1 MKLDRKGFTLVELLV
16 VIAIIGI
23 LIGMLLP
30 AVQQVR
36 EAARKTQCLNN
47 MRQLALGSLNYEST
61 HMHLPSAG
69 VEGNSIWV
77 NVNGIQGYKQSYLS
91 TENMGWGFQILSFVE
106 QTNMQQQRSPAMGP
120 ISDLTDNSVPLFS
133 CPSRG
138 QRTLNFLGDVTPV
151 GDYAG
156 YLTSW
161 GFDSNSELADLNLVA
176 SNWVS
181 IQWKPNELPS
191 EQDDPYPNELDG
203 STWNG
208 AIAKRGHTDKTS
220 GTWKLQDFGKVN
232 IEFPDGTSNTMM
244 YAEKSAGAK
253 TSYNPA
259 VNPEWEHWWDQHGI
273 IYGADWPTMRSWGDG
288 LLPDSLDRT
297 LNFQGLAP
305 EMSFG
310 SAHPGSVN
318 TVLCDGSTHAL
329 SMDIQKLE
337 FFKLGNR
344 MDGMV
349 VSVTEL

>member
-1 MKLDRKGFTLVELLV
+1 MTLKRKGFTLVELLV

-36 EAARKTQCLNN
+36 EAARRTQCLNN

-61 HMHLPSAG
+61 NMHLPSAG

-77 NVNGIQGYKQSYLS
+77 TVNGIQGYKQSYLP
-91 TENMGWGFQILSFVE
+91 TENLGWGFQILSFVE
-106 QTNMQQQRSPAMGP
+106 QANMQRLRSPAMGP
-120 ISDLTDNSVPLFS
+120 LSDLTDNSVPLFS

-161 GFDSNSELADLNLVA
+161 GFDSNSELANLNLVA
-176 SNWVS
+176 TNWGGFEWS
-181 IQWKPNELPS
+181 PEKGPKPG
-191 EQDDPYPNELDG
+191 ELDG
-203 STWNG
+203 SVWNG
-208 AIAKRGHTDKTS
+208 AIAKRGHSDNSS
-220 GTWKLQDFGKVN
+220 GAWKLQDFGRVN
-232 IEFPDGTSNTMM
+232 IEFPDGTSNTLL
-244 YAEKSAGAK
+244 YAEKSAGTK

-259 VNPEWEHWWDQHGI
+259 VNPEWEHWWDQRGI
-273 IYGADWPTMRSWGDG
+273 IYGADWPIMRSWGNG
-288 LLPDSLDRT
+288 LLPDSLDRVAE
-297 LNFQGLAP
+297 FGDKA

-310 SAHPGSVN
+310 SAHPGSIDA
-318 TVLCDGSTHAL
+318 VLCDGSTHAL

-337 FFKLGNR
+337 FFKLGHR

-349 VSVTEL
+349 VNVTEL

>member
-1 MKLDRKGFTLVELLV
+1 MKLNQKGFTLVELLV

-36 EAARKTQCLNN
+36 EAARRTQCLNN

-69 VEGNSIWV
+69 VEGNSLEV
-77 NVNGIQGYKQSYLS
+77 TVAGIKGYKQSYLP
-91 TENMGWGFQILSFVE
+91 TENMGWGYQILAFVE
-106 QTNMQQQRSPAMGP
+106 QGNMQQLRSPAMGLL
-120 ISDLTDNSVPLFS
+120 SELTENAVPLFS

-161 GFDSNSELADLNLVA
+161 GFDSDSEFADLNLV
-176 SNWVS
+176 STDWTEFE
-181 IQWKPNELPS
+181 WEPEK
-191 EQDDPYPNELDG
+191 DPRAGELDG
-203 STWNG
+203 SIWNG
-208 AIAKRGHTDKTS
+208 AIAKRGHSDNSS

-232 IEFPDGTSNTMM
+232 IEFADGTSNTIL

-253 TSYNPA
+253 TSYQPA
-259 VNPEWEHWWDQHGI
+259 VNPEWEHWWDQRGI
-273 IYGADWPTMRSWGDG
+273 IYGADWPTMRGWGDG
-288 LLPDSLDRT
+288 LLPDSLERT

-310 SAHPGSVN
+310 SAHPGAVN
-318 TVLCDGSTHAL
+318 AVLTDGSTHAI
-329 SMDIQKLE
+329 SMDTEKLE

-344 MDGMV
+344 MDGQV
-349 VSVTEL
+349 VNVTEL

>member
-1 MKLDRKGFTLVELLV
+1 MCIRDRGFTLVELLV

-36 EAARKTQCLNN
+36 EAARRTQCLNN

-77 NVNGIQGYKQSYLS
+77 TVGGIQGYKQSYLP

-106 QTNMQQQRSPAMGP
+106 QGNMQQLRSPAMGP
-120 ISDLTDNSVPLFS
+120 LSVLTENSVPLFS

-156 YLTSW
+156 YMTSW
-161 GFDSNSELADLNLVA
+161 GFDDLIPTA
-176 SNWVS
+176 WVS
-181 IQWKPNELPS
+181 IEWEPER
-191 EQDDPYPNELDG
+191 DPYPNEVDG

-208 AIAKRGHTDKTS
+208 AIAKRGHSDDSS

-232 IEFPDGTSNTMM
+232 IEFPDGTSNTIL

-253 TSYNPA
+253 TSYHPA
-259 VNPEWEHWWDQHGI
+259 VNPEWEHWWDQRGI
-273 IYGADWPTMRSWGDG
+273 IYGADWPTMRGWGDG
-288 LLPDSLDRT
+288 LLPDSLERT

-310 SAHPGSVN
+310 SAHPGAVN
-318 TVLCDGSTHAL
+318 AVLTDGSTHAI
-329 SMDIQKLE
+329 SMDTDKLE

-344 MDGMV
+344 MDGLV
-349 VSVTEL
+349 VNVSEL